1 MKKDILIC
9 LFIAIIFNSK
19 VFGKVDGTY
28 FSPGLQIGLNSNWK
42 LFYSAQI
49 TCGFLRTDEDGLVP
63 GLTIG
68 VKKIKRE
75 NEWKKYRY
83 YDVQVTYFEIGSPG
97 LGFGFIQGE
106 DLPPTLRFK
115 LWAGWFVLGSYEFI
129 NFKNDSKH
137 HLGLFGVAPSD
148 AVSIINKTRGK
159 NDYFL

>member
-19 VFGKVDGTY
+19 VFGTSRNQLPFIYPYY

-42 LFYSAQI
+42 PFYSAQI
-49 TCGFLRTDEDGLVP
+49 TCGLYITDAPVFP

-83 YDVQVTYFEIGSPG
+83 YDVQVTYKIN
-97 LGFGFIQGE
+97 
-106 DLPPTLRFK
+106 
-115 LWAGWFVLGSYEFI
+115 EFI
-129 NFKNDSKH
+129 
-137 HLGLFGVAPSD
+137 A
-148 AVSIINKTRGK
+148 T
-159 NDYFL
+159 

>member
-19 VFGKVDGTY
+19 VFGKVYGSY

-42 LFYSAQI
+42 PFYSAQI
-49 TCGFLRTDEDGLVP
+49 TCGLYITDAPVFP

-83 YDVQVTYFEIGSPG
+83 YDVQVTYKSDLTIAGVPG
-97 LGFGFIQGE
+97 LGFGLIQGE

-115 LWAGWFVLGSYEFI
+115 LWTGLFVLGSYEFI

-137 HLGLFGVAPSD
+137 HFGLFGVAPLD
-148 AVSIINKTRGK
+148 AVS
-159 NDYFL
+159 FLLNPRL

>member
-19 VFGKVDGTY
+19 VFGKVYGSY

-42 LFYSAQI
+42 PFYSAQI
-49 TCGFLRTDEDGLVP
+49 TCGLFITDGPVLP

-83 YDVQVTYFEIGSPG
+83 YDVQVTYKSDLTIAGVPG

-115 LWAGWFVLGSYEFI
+115 LWAGLFVLGSYEFI

-137 HLGLFGVAPSD
+137 HFGLFGVAPLD
-148 AVSIINKTRGK
+148 AVS
-159 NDYFL
+159 FLLNPRL

>member
-19 VFGKVDGTY
+19 VFGKVYGSY

-42 LFYSAQI
+42 PFYSAQI
-49 TCGFLRTDEDGLVP
+49 TCGLFITDAPVFP

-83 YDVQVTYFEIGSPG
+83 YDVQVTHFLAG

-115 LWAGWFVLGSYEFI
+115 LWAGLFVLGSYEFI

-137 HLGLFGVAPSD
+137 HFGLFGVAPSD
-148 AVSIINKTRGK
+148 AVSFIFCDNC
-159 NDYFL
+159 L

>member
-19 VFGKVDGTY
+19 VFGKVYGNY

-49 TCGFLRTDEDGLVP
+49 TCGFFNTNENGLVP

-75 NEWKKYRY
+75 NEWKTYMY
-83 YDVQVTYFEIGSPG
+83 YDIQFTHLESMIFPG

-148 AVSIINKTRGK
+148 AVSYLLNPR
-159 NDYFL
+159 L

>member
-19 VFGKVDGTY
+19 VFGKVYGNY
-28 FSPGLQIGLNSNWK
+28 FSPGLQIGLNSEWK
-42 LFYSAQI
+42 PFYSAQI
-49 TCGFLRTDEDGLVP
+49 TCGLFITDGPVLP

-83 YDVQVTYFEIGSPG
+83 YDVQVTYFEIGVPG

-115 LWAGWFVLGSYEFI
+115 LWAGLFVLGSYEFI
-129 NFKNDSKH
+129 NFKNDSKYH
-137 HLGLFGVAPSD
+137 FGLFGVAPSD
-148 AVSIINKTRGK
+148 AVSFIFCDNC
-159 NDYFL
+159 L

>member
-19 VFGKVDGTY
+19 VFGKVYGNY

-42 LFYSAQI
+42 PFYSAQI
-49 TCGFLRTDEDGLVP
+49 TCGLFITDGPVLP

-83 YDVQVTYFEIGSPG
+83 YDVQVTYFGIGSPG

-115 LWAGWFVLGSYEFI
+115 LWAGLFVLGSYEFI
-129 NFKNDSKH
+129 NFKNDSKYH
-137 HLGLFGVAPSD
+137 FGLFGVAPSD
-148 AVSIINKTRGK
+148 AVS
-159 NDYFL
+159 FLGNPRL

>member
-19 VFGKVDGTY
+19 VFGKVYGSY

-42 LFYSAQI
+42 PFYSAQI
-49 TCGFLRTDEDGLVP
+49 TCGLFITDGPVLP

-115 LWAGWFVLGSYEFI
+115 LWAGLFVLGSYEFI

-137 HLGLFGVAPSD
+137 HFGLFGVAPLD
-148 AVSIINKTRGK
+148 AVS
-159 NDYFL
+159 FLLNPRL

>member
-19 VFGKVDGTY
+19 VFGKVYGNY

-42 LFYSAQI
+42 PFYSAQI
-49 TCGFLRTDEDGLVP
+49 TCGLFITDGPVLP

-83 YDVQVTYFEIGSPG
+83 YDVQVTYFEIGVPG

-115 LWAGWFVLGSYEFI
+115 LWAGLFVLGSYEFI
-129 NFKNDSKH
+129 NFKNDSKYH
-137 HLGLFGVAPSD
+137 FGLFGVAPSD
-148 AVSIINKTRGK
+148 AVSFIFCDNC
-159 NDYFL
+159 L

>member
-19 VFGKVDGTY
+19 VFGKVYGNY

-42 LFYSAQI
+42 PFYSAQI
-49 TCGFLRTDEDGLVP
+49 TCGLFITDGPVLP

-83 YDVQVTYFEIGSPG
+83 YDIQFTNWESMIFPG

-115 LWAGWFVLGSYEFI
+115 LWAGLFVLGSYEFI
-129 NFKNDSKH
+129 NFKNDSKYH
-137 HLGLFGVAPSD
+137 FGLFGVAPSD
-148 AVSIINKTRGK
+148 AVS
-159 NDYFL
+159 FLGNPRL

>member
-1 MKKDILIC
+1 MDMKKDILIC

-19 VFGKVDGTY
+19 VFGKVYGSY

-42 LFYSAQI
+42 PFYSAQI
-49 TCGFLRTDEDGLVP
+49 TCGVDIRDVAVLP

-83 YDVQVTYFEIGSPG
+83 YDVQVTYKINDLTIAGVPG

-115 LWAGWFVLGSYEFI
+115 LWAGLFVLGSYEFI

-137 HLGLFGVAPSD
+137 HFGLFGVAPLD
-148 AVSIINKTRGK
+148 AVS
-159 NDYFL
+159 FLLNPRL